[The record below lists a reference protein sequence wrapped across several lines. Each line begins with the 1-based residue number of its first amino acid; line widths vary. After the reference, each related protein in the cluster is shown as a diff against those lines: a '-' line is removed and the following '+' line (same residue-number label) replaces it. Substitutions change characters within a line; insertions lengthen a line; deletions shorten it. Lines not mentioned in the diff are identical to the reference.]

1 MLSLFKGLVQRD
13 LGSASVEFSL
23 ISGLV
28 ALTILAMVSA
38 PRLTDSHFVPV
49 SDTAQPSETKPDL
62 QLWELVKPTN

>member
-1 MLSLFKGLVQRD
+1 MLSLLKGLLQRD
-13 LGSASVEFSL
+13 VGNASVEFAF

-38 PRLTDSHFVPV
+38 PRLTNSDFLPV
-49 SDTAQPSETKPDL
+49 NDTVQASETKPDL

>member
-1 MLSLFKGLVQRD
+1 MLSLLKGLLQRD
-13 LGSASVEFSL
+13 VGNASVEFGL

-38 PRLTDSHFVPV
+38 PKL
-49 SDTAQPSETKPDL
+49 SDADFLPASEKAQPSETKPKL